1 MFNLALFA
9 NPIKIAF
16 KIPVCGCHG
25 NQITSGSGKPI
36 AAFIFFI
43 REKLILFAQSV
54 LNMEHSTS
62 FTSPH
67 ANGPPSWHR
76 GKHLDRSVR
85 DDSGHASEDSDSVP
99 FLSLDASGASRDT
112 DQSDHD
118 LPGPRPHGAAAFI
131 NAQWSRPAV
140 FRACRPF
147 HDSPNNSWCIYD
159 LSQPLSFEQQRNSY
173 EPGSRLPLTISSN
186 REDVGREPCSTPLEW
201 HFEEYMSP
209 LDFEKHGAR
218 VPNALPSL
226 SSRIESETEH
236 SSLSMSS
243 IRQDYPIP
251 EVELTTPQFTGS
263 TMSARPDYKTETP
276 MRSSAR
282 RQGQH
287 QSSSHDAQLAA
298 AWQQLYH
305 ERTELKNDKRA
316 LRKKEKS
323 LLQRSDWLYSS
334 RRDPSDDR
342 ADEGRSGNQ
351 RADGA
356 AKGDESP
363 WYC

>member
-1 MFNLALFA
+1 MLL
-9 NPIKIAF
+9 PSQV
-16 KIPVCGCHG
+16 PMRTVHLHG
-25 NQITSGSGKPI
+25 IIVNI
-36 AAFIFFI
+36 
-43 REKLILFAQSV
+43 
-54 LNMEHSTS
+54 ST
-62 FTSPH
+62 
-67 ANGPPSWHR
+67 A
-76 GKHLDRSVR
+76 RSVMI
-85 DDSGHASEDSDSVP
+85 AVMPAKFLTLP

-118 LPGPRPHGAAAFI
+118 PPGPRPHGAAAFI
-131 NAQWSRPAV
+131 SAQWSRPAV
-140 FRACRPF
+140 SRACRPF
-147 HDSPNNSWCIYD
+147 HDSPNNSWWIYD
-159 LSQPLSFEQQRNSY
+159 LPRLLSFEQQRNSY
-173 EPGSRLPLTISSN
+173 EPGSRLPSTTSSS
-186 REDVGREPCSTPLEW
+186 REDVGREPYSNPSEW
-201 HFEEYMSP
+201 HFEEYISP
-209 LDFEKHGAR
+209 LDFEKHRAC
-218 VPNALPSL
+218 VSNALPSL
-226 SSRIESETEH
+226 SSRVESETDH
-236 SSLSMSS
+236 SSPLMSS
-243 IRQDYPIP
+243 IRQNYPIP
-251 EVELTTPQFTGS
+251 EVKLTTPQSTGS
-263 TMSARPDYKTETP
+263 TMSVRSDYKSEIP

-305 ERTELKNDKRA
+305 ERTELENDKRA

-342 ADEGRSGNQ
+342 ADKGRSGNQ